1 MPRGRPRKPAPNFPK
16 HLLADAA
23 KVPAGIIWSG
33 TGRGRWYVLE
43 PKPEGGTR
51 KVTVAHADARLSDLH
66 AIAETRAGG
75 SALGTV
81 AWLSDRFQESPTFRR
96 LATSTRRDYT
106 ICAGHLKDRPIG
118 GLLVDRLKPHHVQ
131 RLVDEIAAGKPES
144 RPGAGDAVPP
154 YPSKAAHILRYLRR
168 LCAWGIQR
176 GHCSTNPGRGVEA
189 PEERGEAKVPTRAV
203 MARVVAF
210 ARERGARKAHTAGSC
225 PPYLAPAMEL
235 AYGIRLRGIEVTT
248 LTDAHHLEAG
258 ILSNRRKGSLDNVTK
273 WNPVLRAAWAEAV
286 AIRKRANTTRDGR
299 EKRPVPLRAEDRVL
313 LVAQDGT
320 PLRKGALDKAWQ
332 ALMALAIREGV
343 ISDKERFTLHGL
355 KHRGVSDTPGS
366 RAAKKDASGHKT
378 EAAFNIYDH
387 ELQVVPAAGDATV
400 EHDAAAD
407 FSPEFSPGKKKGT

>member
-16 HLLADAA
+16 HLLQDLA
-23 KVPAGIIWSG
+23 KIPRGMIWAPSG
-33 TGRGRWYVLE
+33 QGRWYVLE
-43 PKPEGGTR
+43 DVPGGRPR

-66 AIAETRAGG
+66 AIAESRAGS
-75 SALGTV
+75 SARGTV
-81 AWLSDRFQESPTFRR
+81 DFLSEQFQQSQVFRK
-96 LATSTRRDYT
+96 LAPATQRDYR
-106 ICAGHLKDRPIG
+106 ICAAILKARPIG
-118 GLLVDRLKPHHVQ
+118 ALMVDRVKPHHVQ
-131 RLVDEIAAGKPES
+131 RLVDAIAEGKPES
-144 RPGAGDAVPP
+144 RPGAGDAVPG
-154 YPSKAAHILRYLRR
+154 YPSKAAHVLRYLRR

-176 GHCSTNPGRGVEA
+176 GHCATNPGRGVQA
-189 PEERGEAKVPTRAV
+189 PEERAVAKVPTRAV

-258 ILSNRRKGSLDNVTK
+258 IRSNRRKGSLDNITK
-273 WNPVLRAAWAEAV
+273 WNPRLRAAWDEAV
-286 AIRKRANTTRDGR
+286 AIRRRANLTRDGR
-299 EKRPVPLRAEDRVL
+299 EKRPVPLRAEDRIL

-343 ISDKERFTLHGL
+343 ITPEERFTLHGL
-355 KHRGVSDTPGS
+355 KHRGVSDTPGN
-366 RAAKKDASGHKT
+366 RAAKKDASGHAT

-387 ELQVVPAAGDATV
+387 ELQLVPAAGEAAV
-400 EHDAAAD
+400 EHGAPAD
-407 FSPEFSPGKKKGT
+407 FSPEFSPSKKKGT